1 MEMITMPD
9 LFVFK
14 VELILALIVDTV
26 VKKLIII
33 AVVNG

>member
-9 LFVFK
+9 LFVLK

>member
-1 MEMITMPD
+1 MPD
-9 LFVFK
+9 LFVLK